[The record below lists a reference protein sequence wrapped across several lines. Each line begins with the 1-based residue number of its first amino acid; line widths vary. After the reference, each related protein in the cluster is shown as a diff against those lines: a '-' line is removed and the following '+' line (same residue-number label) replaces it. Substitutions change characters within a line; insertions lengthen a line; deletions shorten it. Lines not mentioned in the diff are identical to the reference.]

1 MDEIT
6 KELYRDMIYTEHEP
20 SDAEIF
26 CLMLIVAIVEFI
38 FGFMVG
44 ISF

>member
-1 MDEIT
+1 MLDKDIEIDMDSLDT
-6 KELYRDMIYTEHEP
+6 EL

-26 CLMLIVAIVEFI
+26 CLMLFVAIVEFI
-38 FGFMVG
+38 FGFMLG

>member
-1 MDEIT
+1 MFDKNIEIDMDS
-6 KELYRDMIYTEHEP
+6 LDAEP

-26 CLMLIVAIVEFI
+26 CLMLFIAIVEFI